1 MDNYLK
7 TIKDNV
13 NDFVNWLESSNNS
26 INNSEILNIKIEDWS
41 NIFSKGSK
49 VIGTLAHIYNTTER
63 IFFITFL
70 KGVASQINNNNPL
83 SSNTKQKLDDYLSKG
98 KNLEFVYTTIRKSL
112 TATSLKC
119 TELLAIIV
127 GEILKKQLTITPENI
142 TIIDALHTMNDYDL
156 ENFYKIY
163 TAMSENGLKEIRL
176 DKLYK
181 LLPKSSFQISIRKLA
196 NLQIILQDPITIH
209 QGLRFGGDEEDPLN
223 TVMNDDEKF
232 IIIYEI
238 SDKLFNL
245 LEKTKSNILCLN

>member
-7 TIKDNV
+7 IIKENV
-13 NDFVNWLESSNNS
+13 NEFVNWLENSNNS
-26 INNSEILNIKIEDWS
+26 INNFEILSIKIEDWS
-41 NIFSKGSK
+41 DIFSKGSK
-49 VIGTLAHIYNTTER
+49 VIGTLANIYNNTEK

-83 SSNTKQKLDDYLSKG
+83 SCNSKQKLNDYLSKS

-112 TATSLKC
+112 TANSLKC

-127 GEILKKQLTITPENI
+127 GEILRKQLTINPENI
-142 TIIDALHTMNDYDL
+142 TIIDALHSMNDYDL

-163 TAMSENGLKEIRL
+163 TTMSKNELKEIRL

-181 LLPKSSFQISIRKLA
+181 LLPKNSCQISLRKLV
-196 NLQIILQDPITIH
+196 NLQIILQDTITIH

-245 LEKTKSNILCLN
+245 LKKTKSNIL